1 MTARRGTRY
10 SFARFLA
17 TAMLRQS
24 SGAFF
29 RNLAGAVLAVA
40 LACPVADAETPLSPG
55 EHNVVLNGVRLWYKV
70 AGTAQPQQAPLLY
83 LHGGPG
89 YNSYSFEKTI
99 GARLETHALVIYL
112 DQRGSGRSERPWDKN
127 YQMSALVADVEAL
140 RVSLGVPRII
150 PMGHSFG
157 GTIALEYAARYPQR
171 VQKLII
177 LDGAADM
184 PASLGEWQIQIQQK
198 YPDAWK
204 FALNSTEG
212 KALQDAI
219 SKGAQCAITKA
230 AFAVDTLAL
239 SRIDQAQFHHEQ
251 QFHDRR
257 FQTEQDALDAKSGLT
272 NTSELSTAYFGPTS
286 DFPCYRFSAHEKLT
300 MPVLVV
306 VGRYD
311 GAVGVKSMRSLANQL
326 PHAKFDEF
334 ELSAHFPY
342 AEEPDKFER
351 DLAAFLSG

>member
-1 MTARRGTRY
+1 MRY
-10 SFARFLA
+10 SCAGYLA
-17 TAMLRQS
+17 TDRLGKS
-24 SGAFF
+24 SSMFF
-29 RNLAGAVLAVA
+29 RSLAGAVLAVA
-40 LACPVADAETPLSPG
+40 LACPMAQAQTPLSPG

-70 AGTAQPQQAPLLY
+70 AGTSQPQQAPLLY

-99 GARLETHALVIYL
+99 GARLEARTLVIYL
-112 DQRGSGRSERPWDKN
+112 DQRGSGRSERPWGND

-140 RVSLGVPRII
+140 RVSLGVPQII

-157 GTIALEYAARYPQR
+157 GTIALEYAARYPQH

-212 KALQDAI
+212 NALQEAI
-219 SKGAQCAITKA
+219 SKGEQCAITKA
-230 AFAVDTLAL
+230 AFAVDMLAL
-239 SRIDQAQFHHEQ
+239 SRIDRAQFHHEQ
-251 QFHDRR
+251 QFHERR

-272 NTSELSTAYFGPTS
+272 NTGEMGSAYFAPTS
-286 DFPCYRFSAHEKLT
+286 DFPCYRFSAYEKLT
-300 MPVLVV
+300 MPVLVI

-326 PHAKFDEF
+326 AHARFDEF
-334 ELSAHFPY
+334 DGSAHFPY
-342 AEEPDKFER
+342 AEEPDKFAL
-351 DLAAFLSG
+351 DVAAFLSG